1 MMRSFFLACFCGL
14 ATLLCGQAIG
24 PRIQFMETRHEFG
37 ELGQGEDV
45 IHTFQFRN
53 VGDAPLII
61 ESAKTTCGCD
71 VASWSRE
78 PIAPGEMGTIR
89 YHYDSNRI
97 GPWQKSTTVV
107 SNDSTQPVTRLY
119 CGGEIFPKGSLLFET
134 RCLEQLLIPQ
144 GSTQPIAF
152 PFRRA
157 VTQDVQLGSPQYSAE
172 VLSLDFKHSR
182 SMMEQVDTVFAYF
195 DTQTLG
201 PFSNTV
207 ILQVIPSTTTE
218 FMAESTPKPAYPE
231 ERRIIYLHFE
241 GEIVGPE
248 VMAEER
254 KRR

>member
-1 MMRSFFLACFCGL
+1 MRTLLLVCFWAM
-14 ATLLCGQAIG
+14 ATLVYGQAIG
-24 PRIQFMETRHEFG
+24 PRIQFEETRHEFG
-37 ELGQGEDV
+37 ELAQGEYV
-45 IHTFQFRN
+45 VHSFRFRN

-61 ESAKTTCGCD
+61 ETAKTTCGCD
-71 VASWSRE
+71 VADWTTA
-78 PIAPGEMGTIR
+78 PIAPGEIGEIR

-97 GPWQKSTTVV
+97 GPWRKSTTVV
-107 SNDSTQPVTRLY
+107 SNDSTQPVMRLD

-134 RCLEQLLIPQ
+134 RCQEQLLIPQ
-144 GSTQPIAF
+144 GSMKPIAF

-157 VTQDVQLGSPQYSAE
+157 ATQEVLLGSPQYSAE

-182 SMMEQVDTVFAYF
+182 ATMEQVDTVFAFF

-207 ILQVIPSTTTE
+207 ILQVMPSTSAE
-218 FMAESTPKPAYPE
+218 FLAESTPKPSYPE

-248 VMAEER
+248 VMAQSQ
-254 KRR
+254 RR